1 MKYIDSTPIISWESL
16 GSVIENKQVILLI
29 SPSAEKIV
37 KPYLKKLNIKTKLYI
52 SVSQKKD
59 AINISS
65 QKPNGEIIYAIGGG
79 SVIDVGRYLAS
90 KWNLDI
96 ICIPTIISSDAFL
109 VNCSGLRENGCIQY
123 VPSKKADRIILDY
136 ELLKKA
142 DPLYNMSGCCDVLS
156 IFTGIN
162 DWKYANK
169 KNKANLD
176 EIYSKPISIM
186 AESILNALL
195 SDKEEIKKGSQK
207 GLETIVCTLAMEVLL
222 CNFYGNSRPEE
233 GGEHFLH
240 TVLKIIC
247 HISFTEKWLVSE
259 YYSLLTFKVKIG

>member
-37 KPYLKKLNIKTKLYI
+37 KPYLKKFNIKTKLYI

-96 ICIPTIISSDAFL
+96 ICIPTII
-109 VNCSGLRENGCIQY
+109 
-123 VPSKKADRIILDY
+123 
-136 ELLKKA
+136 
-142 DPLYNMSGCCDVLS
+142 
-156 IFTGIN
+156 
-162 DWKYANK
+162 
-169 KNKANLD
+169 
-176 EIYSKPISIM
+176 
-186 AESILNALL
+186 
-195 SDKEEIKKGSQK
+195 
-207 GLETIVCTLAMEVLL
+207 
-222 CNFYGNSRPEE
+222 
-233 GGEHFLH
+233 
-240 TVLKIIC
+240 
-247 HISFTEKWLVSE
+247 
-259 YYSLLTFKVKIG
+259 